1 MPCPGSHNACS
12 VGRTLADAHEMPSL
26 KVFRVGRAAP
36 YCFEETLLTTRTLRI
51 SSVAPSQGSYSSLST
66 RR

>member
-36 YCFEETLLTTRTLRI
+36 LLFRGDTLNDEN
-51 SSVAPSQGSYSSLST
+51 PPD
-66 RR
+66 